1 MGVPELRKGQG
12 LRSTGLLK
20 ATASNKIRTATLYS
34 DISSRQRKTDFK
46 KEHAV
51 LVR

>member
-20 ATASNKIRTATLYS
+20 ATASNKIRTATL
-34 DISSRQRKTDFK
+34 
-46 KEHAV
+46 
-51 LVR
+51 VRSQLQAEENGF

>member
-1 MGVPELRKGQG
+1 MAVPELRKEHG

-20 ATASNKIRTATLYS
+20 ETASNKIRTATLVRQ
-34 DISSRQRKTDFK
+34 SSLGRVKPIFK
-46 KEHAV
+46 KEYAV